1 MSEAD
6 QVKAQFDAWL
16 VLEKEKNQAERRR
29 EQANQKASLDMTRRM
44 LTEQVKGKHKDP
56 ASKRAVGC
64 LMDFKFDMEDF
75 QSKYIRLV
83 NPDKSLV
90 DLNTNMEEVQSF
102 LVYCSQFGN
111 MMVRKIQ
118 KELESYEIAN
128 RSRYSW
134 LTEKYFREEDLFD
147 TKEGDA
153 WYESEE
159 LTKDEKVK
167 KLRSAERQAS
177 MAMHQKRQFAKRVDQ
192 DQRGWKRSR
201 WGPDHSASS
210 AAGAPHPIDGSFD
223 PQQLYYPPPFR
234 GSGGSSGSAGLSG
247 LRCYSCDEYGH
258 LRRDCPKKKH

>member
-1 MSEAD
+1 M
-6 QVKAQFDAWL
+6 
-16 VLEKEKNQAERRR
+16 
-29 EQANQKASLDMTRRM
+29 
-44 LTEQVKGKHKDP
+44 
-56 ASKRAVGC
+56 
-64 LMDFKFDMEDF
+64 
-75 QSKYIRLV
+75 
-83 NPDKSLV
+83 
-90 DLNTNMEEVQSF
+90 
-102 LVYCSQFGN
+102 
-111 MMVRKIQ
+111 IQ
-118 KELESYEIAN
+118 KELESYEIAY

-201 WGPDHSASS
+201 WGPDHSAPS
-210 AAGAPHPIDGSFD
+210 AAGAPHPVDGSFD

>member
-1 MSEAD
+1 MDAD
-6 QVKAQFDAWL
+6 QVKAQVDPWL
-16 VLEKEKNQAERRR
+16 VLDKEKNQAERMR

-75 QSKYIRLV
+75 QSQYLRLV

-201 WGPDHSASS
+201 WGPDHSAPS
-210 AAGAPHPIDGSFD
+210 AAAAPHPIDGSFD